1 MNEFITTIVDILYLM
16 FAIALLDRVIEL
28 FKNIKK

>member
-1 MNEFITTIVDILYLM
+1 MNEFLTAIINIIYLM